1 MAQPAPARR
10 LRLSNELGIG
20 LVELMISV
28 TLIGI
33 AFAAIF
39 GAMSTAAISAQKN
52 NREVQVEVALT
63 TAKQTVNQAA
73 FDPTGTYPG
82 VLPPTINGVTTSM
95 SVAGDATYGLA
106 KLQDVTITGT
116 LLGMT
121 KTIHVFKGDR

>member
-1 MAQPAPARR
+1 MEQPAPARR

-82 VLPPTINGVTTSM
+82 VLPPTINRVTTSM
-95 SVAGDATYGLA
+95 SVAGYSTYGRA
-106 KLQDVTITGT
+106 ELQDVTIT
-116 LLGMT
+116 
-121 KTIHVFKGDR
+121 R